1 MLSGPRGW
9 GVRRPAGGKR
19 GAGAGGAARGGGG
32 GGGGGGGRCGAG
44 APSSSGRGA
53 ASAGGAAAEAGGGA
67 ANAANAAAAGT
78 AAANATGGRGRAEGA
93 GGTGQVLRVRGGA
106 RLEGCAPVSGAKNSA
121 LALLAASL
129 LCDGEVALR
138 HVPVRLRDVQLL
150 GRVLESVGA
159 LVRTEGGAA
168 GEGAIAVDA
177 RALSGAPP
185 DAAAVR
191 GMRASILTLAP
202 LLARVGEAEVAL
214 PGGCAIG
221 ARPVDLHVRGLRA
234 LGAEVEVRGGV
245 VVARAPAGGRLRGAR
260 VYLDFPSVGATETV
274 LMAAVLAEG
283 TTLIENAAQEP
294 EVEDL
299 AGFLNAMGA
308 HVAGA
313 GTSTLEIR
321 GAQRL
326 GGCEYTVIPD
336 RIEAGTFLTAAA
348 MTYSAIS
355 VAPVMPN
362 HLTAVL
368 AKLEATGCQ
377 VGLDGP
383 MRLRLVPPPQGELR
397 ATDVTTLP
405 YPGFPTDMQPQ
416 FTALLAGARGAALVR
431 ETVFENRLGHVA
443 ELGRMGAH
451 LRQDG
456 SAVLVEGRGRGG
468 GVGVGGGCDVSAL
481 SGLWGANVA
490 ARNLRE
496 GAALTLAGL
505 AADGETLVGGVE
517 HIDRGYEGFDEK
529 LRALGADVT
538 RLEAGP
544 GLMDLAGPQD

>member
-1 MLSGPRGW
+1 
-9 GVRRPAGGKR
+9 
-19 GAGAGGAARGGGG
+19 
-32 GGGGGGGRCGAG
+32 
-44 APSSSGRGA
+44 
-53 ASAGGAAAEAGGGA
+53 
-67 ANAANAAAAGT
+67 
-78 AAANATGGRGRAEGA
+78 
-93 GGTGQVLRVRGGA
+93 
-106 RLEGCAPVSGAKNSA
+106 VSGAKNSA

-129 LCDGEVALR
+129 LCDGEVCIR
-138 HVPVRLRDVQLL
+138 RVPARLRDVTLMRQ
-150 GRVLESVGA
+150 VLESVGA
-159 LVRTEGGAA
+159 RVQAGAPGAPGAQGAEEGHAFC
-168 GEGAIAVDA
+168 VDA
-177 RALSGAPP
+177 RALTSARP

-191 GMRASILTLAP
+191 SLRASILTLAP

-234 LGAEVEVRGGV
+234 LGAEVEVSGGTV
-245 VVARAPAGGRLRGAR
+245 RARAPAGGRLRGAR

-274 LMAAVLAEG
+274 LMAAALAEG

-299 AGFLNAMGA
+299 ADFLNAAGG

-321 GAQRL
+321 GAPSL
-326 GGCEYTVIPD
+326 GGCEFTVIPD

-348 MTYSAIS
+348 LTYSAVS

-383 MRLRLVPPPQGELR
+383 MRLRLVPPPGGELLR
-397 ATDVTTLP
+397 AADVTSLP

-416 FTALLAGARGAALVR
+416 FTALLAGAQGSALVR
-431 ETVFENRLGHVA
+431 ETVFENRLGHAA
-443 ELGRMGAH
+443 ELGRMGAQ

-456 SAVLVEGRGRGG
+456 SAVMVEGRPPARVPGQSGG
-468 GVGVGGGCDVSAL
+468 GGAGGAH
-481 SGLWGANVA
+481 SGLWGASVS

-505 AADGETLVGGVE
+505 AAEGETLVTGVE

-529 LRALGADVT
+529 LRALGADVA

-544 GLMDLAGPQD
+544 GPLDMKRPA

>member
-1 MLSGPRGW
+1 M
-9 GVRRPAGGKR
+9 
-19 GAGAGGAARGGGG
+19 
-32 GGGGGGGRCGAG
+32 
-44 APSSSGRGA
+44 
-53 ASAGGAAAEAGGGA
+53 
-67 ANAANAAAAGT
+67 
-78 AAANATGGRGRAEGA
+78 
-93 GGTGQVLRVRGGA
+93 LRVRGGA

-168 GEGAIAVDA
+168 GEGTIAVDA

-321 GAQRL
+321 GVPRL

-397 ATDVTTLP
+397 VTDVTTLP

-456 SAVLVEGRGRGG
+456 SAVLVEGRGR
-468 GVGVGGGCDVSAL
+468 GVGGGCDVSAL

>member
-1 MLSGPRGW
+1 M
-9 GVRRPAGGKR
+9 
-19 GAGAGGAARGGGG
+19 
-32 GGGGGGGRCGAG
+32 
-44 APSSSGRGA
+44 
-53 ASAGGAAAEAGGGA
+53 
-67 ANAANAAAAGT
+67 
-78 AAANATGGRGRAEGA
+78 
-93 GGTGQVLRVRGGA
+93 LRVRGGA

-150 GRVLESVGA
+150 GRVLGSVGA
-159 LVRTEGGAA
+159 IVRTEGGAA
-168 GEGAIAVDA
+168 GEGTVTVDA

-191 GMRASILTLAP
+191 SMRASILTLAP
-202 LLARVGEAEVAL
+202 LLVRVGEAEVAL

-234 LGAEVEVRGGV
+234 LGAEVEVRGGI
-245 VVARAPAGGRLRGAR
+245 VVARAPASGRLRGAR

-321 GAQRL
+321 GAPRL

-348 MTYSAIS
+348 MTYSAVS

-377 VGLDGP
+377 IGLDGP
-383 MRLRLVPPPQGELR
+383 MRLRLVPPPHGELLR
-397 ATDVTTLP
+397 ATDVTSLP

-416 FTALLAGARGAALVR
+416 FTALLAGAQGASLVR

-468 GVGVGGGCDVSAL
+468 GGGGDAVAL
-481 SGLWGANVA
+481 SGLWGASVA

-496 GAALTLAGL
+496 GAALVLAGL
-505 AADGETLVGGVE
+505 AADVETLVGGVE

-544 GLMDLAGPQD
+544 GLLDLAGPQG